1 MDGFSNSLLI
11 QYGNIP
17 SWAGSASVTL
27 PTSYS
32 NTYTITLSYNSNGA
46 PLSVIFY
53 RNPTMT
59 TFMIYQRDY
68 GYESPI
74 LLVSWQT
81 MGY

>member
-11 QYGNIP
+11 QYGNVS
-17 SWAGSASVTL
+17 SWVGSASVTL

-32 NTYTITLSYNSNGA
+32 NTYTITITYSSDGE
-46 PLSVIFY
+46 PLSTIYY
-53 RNPTMT
+53 RKCTTT
-59 TFMIYQRDY
+59 TFQISQRSY

-81 MGY
+81 IGY